1 MNIKWLIFTHKLLI
15 SKPKFTSGYTLGN
28 DDNQVKKK
36 LNDKSSALSHI
47 CVSFKTIISFGLSLH
62 SSFRRHV
69 LQVFFSWQKHF
80 HISPHS
86 VITTAS
92 LGRLFGPT
100 ATFSIFRTTN
110 KPSPSTLCTSK
121 RTICNES

>member
-47 CVSFKTIISFGLSLH
+47 CVRFKTIISFGLSLLH

-69 LQVFFSWQKHF
+69 LQVFFLMAK
-80 HISPHS
+80 
-86 VITTAS
+86 
-92 LGRLFGPT
+92 
-100 ATFSIFRTTN
+100 TFSHLT
-110 KPSPSTLCTSK
+110 TLCNNNSK
-121 RTICNES
+121 LRTVVWSNSNVLNLPHHQ